1 MTWGL
6 LAPAKIES
14 TRRARTLGLGAA
26 VRDFNDLAVP
36 GMGGVWF
43 GKELV
48 LATLGVALT
57 EGGRPGKPISNIVM
71 ANAVEALACCLALRH
86 KSAGRDERLR
96 GSTKLAGKTDF
107 SFSTVRKPG
116 FYVTQPMRMATV
128 QALPALGLVAS
139 EATRFNAFSCTE
151 KGHELIQAAVGPKVV
166 NALHQWISS
175 DGRVDGKAVW
185 EALSPLEPL
194 PSEAR
199 DFIRAQL
206 HQGSASEA
214 AASKARRRAALAWV
228 ESLYQGTRPP
238 QDWEVKPAFLEND
251 HWLDLKVGA
260 MFFSTRE
267 AAIAVLDCVE
277 AYMGN
282 RDTPLLS
289 LAEPIP
295 KHISAQI
302 SKLRTNASA
311 YLAFGHPQKEA
322 KAFCEECVNGDDA
335 LVLTKLVGRDER
347 VLRLRN
353 GSVVPGQAFSGQ
365 FGKAQEAD
373 LEPVQEPAETE
384 ASASFLWPA
393 GISGRIKNLFLL
405 NADLHGGISP
415 WLNNSTAPTGDEA

>member
-166 NALHQWISS
+166 NALHKLIFN
-175 DGRVDGKAVW
+175 DGRVDGKAVR

-194 PSEAR
+194 AVDACS
-199 DFIRAQL
+199 FIRAQL

-214 AASKARRRAALAWV
+214 AASKARRRAALTWV
-228 ESLYQGTRPP
+228 ESLYLGAERPQG
-238 QDWEVKPAFLEND
+238 WEVKPAVLDGD

-260 MFFSTRE
+260 LFFSTRE

-277 AYMGN
+277 AHMGN
-282 RDTPLLS
+282 HSAHTLL

-295 KHISAQI
+295 QHISVQL
-302 SKLRTNASA
+302 SELRIQASD
-311 YLAFGHPQKEA
+311 YLASGHPQKEA
-322 KAFCEECVNGDDA
+322 KAFCEECVTGDDA
-335 LVLTKLVGRDER
+335 LVLSKLVGRDER

-365 FGKAQEAD
+365 FEKSLEAD
-373 LEPVQEPAETE
+373 LEPGKEPAETE
-384 ASASFLWPA
+384 ASASILWPA